1 MAGQLRG
8 NQTLS
13 GTWGEVW
20 IDGEKIYEL
29 SKIDVKVSANREDV
43 QIGLSVD
50 SKMTSL
56 KGEITIGIKK
66 VYSRAAKILED
77 WKNGNDKR
85 CQIITKLADPD
96 ATGAQQERYAI
107 NNVWW
112 NELPIVTME
121 IGGKIEEEFSGGFT
135 PTDMFVLDRINT

>member
-96 ATGAQQERYAI
+96 AIGAQQERYAI

-121 IGGKIEEEFSGGFT
+121 IGGKIEEEFTGGFT
-135 PTDMFVLDRINT
+135 PTDMFVLDRINA